1 MSLFDNLMKQFDAAG
16 GLQGLLNDNP
26 QIAQAARQFLGSDPS
41 VGPAD
46 GLQSILTQLQSS
58 GLGDAVASWLGSGA
72 NQPVS
77 GQQVQSALDMDTLS
91 QFASQAGID
100 LGQAGE
106 VLAGLLPGLV
116 DGMSGEGSLPDTQ
129 GIDQLLGGLL
139 GQRG

>member
-26 QIAQAARQFLGSDPS
+26 QIAEA
-41 VGPAD
+41 
-46 GLQSILTQLQSS
+46 
-58 GLGDAVASWLGSGA
+58 
-72 NQPVS
+72 
-77 GQQVQSALDMDTLS
+77 QVQSALDGDTLS

-116 DGMSGEGSLPDTQ
+116 DGLSGEGSLPDPQ
-129 GIDQLLGGLL
+129 GLDQLLGGLL